1 MLTVSDILRL
11 EELELTLVAGAERVS
26 APVRWV
32 HSSELADPTPWLR
45 GSELLLTTG
54 RPLEDAPER
63 FVELLAES
71 GLAGLGLGL
80 GFGFEECPAEAR
92 AAADRLGFPVFTIPY
107 EIPFIAITEAVF
119 TGLSNQRVAETER
132 RLAGDL
138 VEAIVAGDI
147 SAREL
152 RRRTRAFGLRGTLP
166 LTFVMLRADGGGTHT
181 LARVAD
187 AVAGAG
193 PTSVRDG
200 IVAVLIEAP
209 DDAAAEARAAEL
221 LATTAAVAAGV
232 GRVRDQPGQ
241 LPRCY
246 DEALYALD
254 AHRPG
259 GTPAVATFR
268 ELGSMQLLLSLQDER
283 AIELYCDA
291 VLGPLVTHDA
301 VHGSELIETLRAYI
315 EANGRWAEAAAAMNV
330 HRHTLRYRVRK
341 IEQLT
346 GRDLSAARDRMELWL
361 ALRADQLSRQAGAGR
376 LSVVSVVGAAGI
388 IGPAIVATL
397 AEHDAVTEIRC
408 LDINPEGAA
417 EVAARY
423 GAGKAVAD
431 LLDIRDQDAAAA
443 TLAGSNLLLNTAA
456 YRINL
461 DAMRAA
467 LQVGCHYLDLGGLF
481 HVTGEQLELDA
492 RVPAKPGCWRCWA
505 WARPPAKPT

>member
-1 MLTVSDILRL
+1 MLTVADILGL
-11 EELELTLVAGAERVS
+11 DELKLTLVAGAERVS

-54 RPLEDAPER
+54 RPLMDDPQR
-63 FVELLAES
+63 FVELLAQS

-80 GFGFEECPAEAR
+80 GFGFDACPAEAR
-92 AAADRLGFPVFTIPY
+92 TAADRLGFPVFTIPY

-166 LTFVMLRADGGGTHT
+166 LTFVMLRADGGGSHA

-200 IVAVLIEAP
+200 LVAVLIEAP
-209 DDAAAEARAAEL
+209 DDAAAEARATEL
-221 LATTAAVAAGV
+221 LATTSAVAAGV
-232 GRVRDQPGQ
+232 GRVRGEAGQ

-246 DEALYALD
+246 HEALYALD
-254 AHRPG
+254 AHPPG
-259 GTPAVATFR
+259 GAPTVATFR

-315 EANGRWAEAAAAMNV
+315 EANGRWAEAAAAMHV

-361 ALRADQLSRQAGAGR
+361 ALRADQLSRR
-376 LSVVSVVGAAGI
+376 LEPVG
-388 IGPAIVATL
+388 
-397 AEHDAVTEIRC
+397 
-408 LDINPEGAA
+408 
-417 EVAARY
+417 
-423 GAGKAVAD
+423 
-431 LLDIRDQDAAAA
+431 
-443 TLAGSNLLLNTAA
+443 
-456 YRINL
+456 
-461 DAMRAA
+461 
-467 LQVGCHYLDLGGLF
+467 
-481 HVTGEQLELDA
+481 
-492 RVPAKPGCWRCWA
+492 
-505 WARPPAKPT
+505 